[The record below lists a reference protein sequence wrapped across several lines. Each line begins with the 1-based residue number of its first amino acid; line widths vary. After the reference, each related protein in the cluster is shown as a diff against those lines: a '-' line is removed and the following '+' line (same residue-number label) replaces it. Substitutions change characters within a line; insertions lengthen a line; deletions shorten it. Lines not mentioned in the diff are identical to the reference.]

1 MQVVVTA
8 SAVPATQLAGSTGV
22 AAIVGVFWQAV
33 AVKPLAEV
41 GPLATQLALVVHPDT
56 AGTHAIRMKVLPASG
71 VCAVQ
76 LATRPELATDRSA
89 AQTVRTKLLPLTGDD
104 VVHDATG
111 TLLVLVAGG
120 LVQVVVI
127 QLGDVG
133 PLALQV
139 ATGTLLVL
147 LAAGKL
153 QVVLVQLL
161 PASAG
166 VLVHD
171 WTGLAAVLLLL
182 QVMAV
187 VPLVPAVQVCTG
199 TLLLSTC
206 VRQAVVTL
214 PETPFVQLAV
224 CTSGVVVFTQDVVV
238 QLLPLEAVAGVQAVS
253 TTVVVE
259 VGASHV
265 VVV

>member
-1 MQVVVTA
+1 MPAFAVCGVQEATA
-8 SAVPATQLAGSTGV
+8 
-22 AAIVGVFWQAV
+22 
-33 AVKPLAEV
+33 V
-41 GPLATQLALVVHPDT
+41 GPLVSV
-56 AGTHAIRMKVLPASG
+56 M
-71 VCAVQ
+71 
-76 LATRPELATDRSA
+76 
-89 AQTVRTKLLPLTGDD
+89 
-104 VVHDATG
+104 
-111 TLLVLVAGG
+111 
-120 LVQVVVI
+120 
-127 QLGDVG
+127 
-133 PLALQV
+133 
-139 ATGTLLVL
+139 
-147 LAAGKL
+147 
-153 QVVLVQLL
+153 
-161 PASAG
+161 
-166 VLVHD
+166 
-171 WTGLAAVLLLL
+171 